1 MAIRRLSRAIILITW
16 GKYAR
21 ASYHVIGDEIITTEV
36 KEAILCYSL
45 TSGMYE
51 TISPYHE
58 ILTSDG
64 DISEESK
71 FNTKILGRASTGSG
85 KGVSLE
91 EMVVDS
97 VSMIRP
103 DVEYILTKRQLDSIV
118 ERSVEIGA
126 ISAHLTSMHA
136 LINKLDRN
144 LDEQFEKFDSIK
156 ARF

>member
-1 MAIRRLSRAIILITW
+1 MVIRRLSRAIILITW

-21 ASYHVIGDEIITTEV
+21 ASYHVMGDEIITAKV

-45 TSGMYE
+45 TTGMYE

-71 FNTKILGRASTGSG
+71 FNTRIWGRASTSG
-85 KGVSLE
+85 KGASLE
-91 EMVVDS
+91 EMVVDL

-103 DVEYILTKRQLDSIV
+103 DVEYILTKRQIDLIV